1 MSQIIKAE
9 FINPFLESTLNC
21 LKMYADI
28 TAVKKNP
35 SLKETLPEIYDI
47 SGIISL
53 VGQLEG
59 SAVVSFPK
67 KLALYIVSSM
77 WEEDIT
83 ELNADVEDGI
93 GEVANIIVGEARSKL
108 KDAGYDVTISV
119 PSVVVGKGH
128 KISRS
133 KVIPY
138 VSIPFATNK
147 GIFEVNVGIRE
158 VKK

>member
-1 MSQIIKAE
+1 
-9 FINPFLESTLNC
+9 
-21 LKMYADI
+21 MYAGLNV
-28 TAVKKNP
+28 VKKNP
-35 SLKETLPEIYDI
+35 SLKDSLPEIYDI

-67 KLALYIVSSM
+67 RLALYIVSKM
-77 WEEDIT
+77 WEEEIT

-93 GEVANIIVGEARSKL
+93 GEIANIIIGEARSKL
-108 KDAGYDVTISV
+108 KDKGYDVSISV

-128 KISRS
+128 KITRS

-138 VSIPFATNK
+138 VSIPFITKK
-147 GIFEVNVGIRE
+147 GIFEVNVGLRE
-158 VKK
+158 VK